1 MINLP
6 NNKVKNSYFTKTF
19 TLNCGGRLL
28 AIDHPIIMGILNL
41 TPDSFYDGGRY
52 NTKKNILNRVEQI
65 LSEGAEIID
74 IGAFSSR
81 PGSEKVSSQEESQRL
96 FPALQIIRKKY
107 PDTIISVDTYRSEI
121 AKKTVSDFGVQL
133 INDISAGEMDEN
145 MFQTMASL
153 KVPYIM
159 MHMLGTP
166 KNMQKNPHYDN
177 LMQDI
182 SDYFAK
188 KIEELRFLGLNDII
202 LDPGFG
208 FGKTIDQNYE
218 LLKRLHEFKIFEFP
232 LLVGLSRKS
241 MIYKYLD
248 TTPQEALNGTSVLHT
263 IALLNGAHILRVHD
277 VRQAMET
284 IKLVQK
290 IG

>member
-1 MINLP
+1 
-6 NNKVKNSYFTKTF
+6 
-19 TLNCGGRLL
+19 
-28 AIDHPIIMGILNL
+28 
-41 TPDSFYDGGRY
+41 
-52 NTKKNILNRVEQI
+52 
-65 LSEGAEIID
+65 
-74 IGAFSSR
+74 
-81 PGSEKVSSQEESQRL
+81 
-96 FPALQIIRKKY
+96 
-107 PDTIISVDTYRSEI
+107 
-121 AKKTVSDFGVQL
+121 
-133 INDISAGEMDEN
+133 
-145 MFQTMASL
+145 
-153 KVPYIM
+153 M